1 MLKPLD
7 DTLKRLDDALV
18 IIDKR
23 IEALVARLASDNN
36 GRFISDSLSIKQ
48 AVNIRNEIANVML
61 DYGAVVRLSSQS
73 FIEAS
78 QYAKAE
84 FDKVGGASFTDADAQ
99 VINAMSNSA
108 IIEMIA
114 LGDAATANMS
124 DAVLQLVASGGSKSE
139 AMLIVQQLTIGKT
152 AKNGKP
158 LLHYAKTITETAY
171 MEVNAVSTLMLADSV
186 NIERFKYNG
195 SLVTGSRDFC
205 IKHVGKVFTRSEIEA
220 WKNEKFAGKKEGD
233 PFITR
238 GGWNCRHWFTP
249 YFGE

>member
-1 MLKPLD
+1 VLKTLD
-7 DTLKRLDDALV
+7 DSLKRLEDALV

-48 AVNIRNEIANVML
+48 AVNIRNEIAKIML
-61 DYGAVVRLSSQS
+61 DYGAVVRLSSND
-73 FIEAS
+73 FIQAS
-78 QYAKAE
+78 QAARDSFK
-84 FDKVGGASFTDADAQ
+84 GGTLFTESDAL
-99 VINAMSNSA
+99 VIDAMSNAA

-114 LGDAATANMS
+114 LGDAATSNMS

-139 AMLIVQQLTIGKT
+139 AMLIVQQLTIGNT

-171 MEVNAVSTLMLADSV
+171 MEVNAVSTLMLAERV
-186 NIERFKYNG
+186 NIDKFKYNG
-195 SLVTGSRDFC
+195 TLIGGSRSWC
-205 IKHVGKVFTRSEIEA
+205 RQHVGKVFTRKEIEA
-220 WKNEKFAGKKEGD
+220 WRGKSWSGKKSGD

-249 YFGE
+249 YYGE

>member
-7 DTLKRLDDALV
+7 DSLKRLEDALI

-23 IEALVARLASDNN
+23 IEALVARLASDSN

-61 DYGAVVRLSSQS
+61 DYGAVVRLSSND
-73 FIEAS
+73 FIQAS
-78 QYAKAE
+78 QAAKAE
-84 FDKVGGASFTDADAQ
+84 FQGGTSFTAADAQ
-99 VINAMSNSA
+99 VIDAMSNSA
-108 IIEMIA
+108 IVELIA

-158 LLHYAKTITETAY
+158 LLHYAQTITETAY
-171 MEVNAVSTLMLADSV
+171 MEVNAVSTLMLAEKV
-186 NIERFKYNG
+186 NINKFKYNG
-195 SLVTGSRDFC
+195 TLVGGSRSWC
-205 IKHVGKVFTRSEIEA
+205 VQHVGKVFTRKEIEA
-220 WKNEKFAGKKEGD
+220 WKNEKFAGKKSGD

-249 YFGE
+249 YYGE